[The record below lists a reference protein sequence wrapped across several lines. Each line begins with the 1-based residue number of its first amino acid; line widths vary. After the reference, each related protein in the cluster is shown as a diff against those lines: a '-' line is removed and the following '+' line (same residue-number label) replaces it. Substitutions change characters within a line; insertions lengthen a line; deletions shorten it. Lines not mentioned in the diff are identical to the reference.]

1 MAEEKDG
8 LPGGDP
14 LIKCPQGK
22 TMVKEYRN
30 PIPTVDIIIEQQGG
44 IVLIL
49 RRNEPYQW
57 AIPGGYCDY
66 GESLEL
72 AAVREAREE
81 TGLAVELI
89 EQFHT
94 YSDPQR
100 DPRHHNITTV
110 YIARVI
116 GGTLRAQD
124 DAQEIGVFSEADLP
138 AELAFDHD
146 QILKDYFLYKKTGQR
161 RALGTGATF
170 GQRATSGGGTGT
182 IFGQKATSGGG
193 TGTIFD

>member
-1 MAEEKDG
+1 MADTKDG
-8 LPGGDP
+8 LPGAEGGPLASDP
-14 LIKCPQGK
+14 LVKCPQCK
-22 TMVKEYRN
+22 TVVKEYRN
-30 PIPTVDIIIEQQGG
+30 PFPTVDIIIEHGTG

-49 RRNEPYQW
+49 RRNEPQQW

-66 GESLEL
+66 GESLEQ

-81 TGLAVELI
+81 TGLTVELI

-100 DPRHHNITTV
+100 DPRQHNITTV
-110 YIARVI
+110 YIARAI
-116 GGTLRAQD
+116 GGVLQAQD

-138 AELAFDHD
+138 SELAFDHD

-161 RALGTGATF
+161 RALGTAG
-170 GQRATSGGGTGT
+170 GDPLVRATSG
-182 IFGQKATSGGG
+182 
-193 TGTIFD
+193 D